1 MHVSEGPA
9 QTPHLLAQR
18 SRVGIQILGGV
29 FACRS
34 DLIVPRAAGS
44 LPTAQSSASL
54 GVLRQIACRPPT
66 VESNVPRHF
75 SNGLALASFKQDVP
89 HAGQQRVLGL
99 RELGCGVVLSCIGH
113 ERFG

>member
-34 DLIVPRAAGS
+34 DLIVP
-44 LPTAQSSASL
+44 
-54 GVLRQIACRPPT
+54 
-66 VESNVPRHF
+66 
-75 SNGLALASFKQDVP
+75 
-89 HAGQQRVLGL
+89 
-99 RELGCGVVLSCIGH
+99 
-113 ERFG
+113 